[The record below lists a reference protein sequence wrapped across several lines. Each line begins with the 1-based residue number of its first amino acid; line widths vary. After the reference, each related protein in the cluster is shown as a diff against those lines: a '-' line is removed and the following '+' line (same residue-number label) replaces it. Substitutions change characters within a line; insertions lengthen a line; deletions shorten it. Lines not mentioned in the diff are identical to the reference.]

1 MSDYTMDIGGK
12 IELSDYSD
20 IFDYLNIIDK
30 DDNFMI
36 RIAKDNEDDI
46 GVISSMLNDSN
57 FIIHHTEYD
66 ERGNYYIVANK
77 NIWKL

>member
-57 FIIHHTEYD
+57 FIINHTEYD

>member
-12 IELSDYSD
+12 IELSDYSN

-36 RIAKDNEDDI
+36 RIGKDNEEDI

-57 FIIHHTEYD
+57 FTIHHTEYD

-77 NIWKL
+77 NI

>member
-1 MSDYTMDIGGK
+1 MSDYTMDISGK

-57 FIIHHTEYD
+57 FIINHTEYD

-77 NIWKL
+77 NI

>member
-20 IFDYLNIIDK
+20 IFYYLNIIDK

-57 FIIHHTEYD
+57 FIINHTEYD

-77 NIWKL
+77 NI

>member
-12 IELSDYSD
+12 IELSDYSN

-36 RIAKDNEDDI
+36 RIDKDNKEDI
-46 GVISSMLNDSN
+46 GVINSMLNDSK
-57 FIIHHTEYD
+57 FTIDYTEYD
-66 ERGNYYIVANK
+66 ENGNYYIVANK
-77 NIWKL
+77 KI

>member
-57 FIIHHTEYD
+57 FIINHTEYD
-66 ERGNYYIVANK
+66 ERGNY
-77 NIWKL
+77 NILKL

>member
-57 FIIHHTEYD
+57 FIINHTEYD
-66 ERGNYYIVANK
+66 ERGNYYIVATK
-77 NIWKL
+77 NI

>member
-1 MSDYTMDIGGK
+1 M
-12 IELSDYSD
+12 SDYSD

-57 FIIHHTEYD
+57 FIINHTEYD

-77 NIWKL
+77 NI

>member
-66 ERGNYYIVANK
+66 ERGYLYFVCVTQY
-77 NIWKL
+77 

>member
-66 ERGNYYIVANK
+66 ERGNYYIGGN
-77 NIWKL
+77 

>member
-12 IELSDYSD
+12 IELSDYSN

-57 FIIHHTEYD
+57 FTIDHTEYD

-77 NIWKL
+77 NI

>member
-57 FIIHHTEYD
+57 FIINHKEYD

>member
-57 FIIHHTEYD
+57 FIINHTEYD

-77 NIWKL
+77 NILKL

>member
-12 IELSDYSD
+12 NELSDNSK
-20 IFDYLNIIDK
+20 IFDYLNIIEK

-36 RIAKDNEDDI
+36 RIGKDNEGDI

-57 FIIHHTEYD
+57 FTIHLTEYD

-77 NIWKL
+77 NI

>member
-36 RIAKDNEDDI
+36 RIAKDN
-46 GVISSMLNDSN
+46 
-57 FIIHHTEYD
+57 
-66 ERGNYYIVANK
+66 
-77 NIWKL
+77 

>member
-57 FIIHHTEYD
+57 FIINHTEYD

-77 NIWKL
+77 NI

>member
-1 MSDYTMDIGGK
+1 
-12 IELSDYSD
+12 
-20 IFDYLNIIDK
+20 
-30 DDNFMI
+30 MI

-77 NIWKL
+77 NI